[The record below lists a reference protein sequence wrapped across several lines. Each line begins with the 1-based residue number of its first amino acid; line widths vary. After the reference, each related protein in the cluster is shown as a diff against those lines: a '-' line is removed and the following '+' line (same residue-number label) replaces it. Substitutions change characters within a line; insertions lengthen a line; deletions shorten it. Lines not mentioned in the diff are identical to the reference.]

1 MPDEAPVTRAMDPLI
16 FMGVPFSEV
25 GDERTYGGGR
35 RVGKGACSGGYRY
48 DGHHIEERTRA
59 DAGFK
64 WRQFWVRARC
74 LSAALRSASASLGS
88 STARVSTS
96 APTIVATVT
105 RARSCA
111 PGCPQS
117 GDWRATRS
125 IICLMRRVAARL
137 TSGVWRGI
145 SEPSAA
151 VAQPVSTPST
161 CAFER

>member
-16 FMGVPFSEV
+16 FMGVPFSGV
-25 GDERTYGGGR
+25 GDERDCGGDR
-35 RVGKGACSGGYRY
+35 RVGEETCPWDVY
-48 DGHHIEERTRA
+48 DDRHIEDRTRA
-59 DAGFK
+59 DAGSR

-74 LSAALRSASASLGS
+74 FSAALRSASESLGS

-125 IICLMRRVAARL
+125 IISLMRRVAA
-137 TSGVWRGI
+137 WR
-145 SEPSAA
+145 
-151 VAQPVSTPST
+151 
-161 CAFER
+161 